1 MSGTLIASA
10 IALILI
16 LAYPVGCAVYPLKDC
31 WCCKGAGVHRSDSNR
46 KHSRRCW
53 WCKGSGKR
61 WRIGRRIWNRMRQK
75 HRDAR

>member
-75 HRDAR
+75 NRDAR